1 MWEFVENFFA
11 NQGQENSG
19 YATEEFLEKVASGVT
34 GLDAQAA
41 LDGRDSTE
49 VTSSIQASQQ
59 AATKANVD
67 STPSF
72 LVGPS
77 DGTLS
82 KIESRTLTVED
93 FREPIKD
100 ALAEAQAGE

>member
-1 MWEFVENFFA
+1 M
-11 NQGQENSG
+11 Q
-19 YATEEFLEKVASGVT
+19 K
-34 GLDAQAA
+34 A
-41 LDGRDSTE
+41 LDGRDSAK
-49 VTSSIQASQQ
+49 VSSSIQGSQT

-82 KIESRTLTVED
+82 KIETRTLTIDD
-93 FREPIKD
+93 FRQPMKE
-100 ALAEAQAGE
+100 ALAEAQKSN